1 MSLNSADIKRIAHL
15 ARIEVNDAE
24 ADATLTKLTGILGLI
39 EQMQAVDTT
48 GIAPMSHS
56 QDVTQ
61 RLRDDVVT
69 ETNQREL
76 YQSIA
81 AGNILTV
88 PNPNLK
94 PEEALSGEFSLER
107 RDGDSRLRLSLFGE
121 LLIQLRQSFARGVIS
136 LLGQCDTLNFQ
147 LPNPPD
153 DDVKFRG
160 HRIDLNAQSTCRFV
174 DEIDCLI
181 RQEPVGYVAVRHHCR
196 GHECRVVDAH
206 TVVHFV
212 ALF

>member
-48 GIAPMSHS
+48 GIQPMSHS

-61 RLRDDVVT
+61 RLRNDLVT

-81 AGNILTV
+81 PAV
-88 PNPNLK
+88 
-94 PEEALSGEFSLER
+94 EEGL
-107 RDGDSRLRLSLFGE
+107 
-121 LLIQLRQSFARGVIS
+121 
-136 LLGQCDTLNFQ
+136 
-147 LPNPPD
+147 
-153 DDVKFRG
+153 
-160 HRIDLNAQSTCRFV
+160 
-174 DEIDCLI
+174 
-181 RQEPVGYVAVRHHCR
+181 
-196 GHECRVVDAH
+196 
-206 TVVHFV
+206 
-212 ALF
+212 